1 MKSFPPWN
9 APASHP
15 RGGIA
20 HAARPSPPL
29 SAPARFSRLQSDPQ
43 LLNAVRSLE
52 PRPLRA
58 VCSLSGF
65 PLPLPKLGWVSGHR
79 LEGRRG
85 LFPAR
90 FLSPKPPPSGRIG
103 WFQQSLGDK
112 RPSAGTSARGPGRGF
127 RGTHRR
133 QKPRAAFPR
142 ARSRRLR
149 TRPAGR
155 RRGELPGPA
164 RRGAG
169 RPRDGRATRRGRPR
183 GPTAQSRPRELRH
196 L

>member
-15 RGGIA
+15 RGGIS

-65 PLPLPKLGWVSGHR
+65 PLPLSKLGWVSGHR

-112 RPSAGTSARGPGRGF
+112 RPSAGASARGPGRGF

-149 TRPAGR
+149 TKAGRPAPR
-155 RRGELPGPA
+155 RAPGPGAA
-164 RRGAG
+164 RSGA
-169 RPRDGRATRRGRPR
+169 PRDGRATRRGRPR
-183 GPTAQSRPRELRH
+183 GPTARSRPRALRH

>member
-15 RGGIA
+15 RGGIS

-43 LLNAVRSLE
+43 LLNAAHSLE

-65 PLPLPKLGWVSGHR
+65 PLPLSKLGWVSGHR

-112 RPSAGTSARGPGRGF
+112 CPWLEPPPGAPDGAFEEPTGARNLAQRLHEREAGGCGQGRQAG
-127 RGTHRR
+127 
-133 QKPRAAFPR
+133 AAES
-142 ARSRRLR
+142 SR
-149 TRPAGR
+149 
-155 RRGELPGPA
+155 A
-164 RRGAG
+164 RRGAERGAPGTAG
-169 RPRDGRATRRGRPR
+169 RRAGGVRAAPRRGVAH
-183 GPTAQSRPRELRH
+183 GS
-196 L
+196 

>member
-15 RGGIA
+15 RGGIS

-29 SAPARFSRLQSDPQ
+29 SASARFSGLQSDPQ
-43 LLNAVRSLE
+43 LLNAANSLE

-65 PLPLPKLGWVSGHR
+65 PLPLSKLGWVSGHR

-112 RPSAGTSARGPGRGF
+112 RSSAGTSARGPGRGF

-133 QKPRAAFPR
+133 QKPRAASPR

-155 RRGELPGPA
+155 RRGELPGAERGAPGTA
-164 RRGAG
+164 GRRAGGVRAAPRRGVAHG
-169 RPRDGRATRRGRPR
+169 
-183 GPTAQSRPRELRH
+183 S
-196 L
+196 